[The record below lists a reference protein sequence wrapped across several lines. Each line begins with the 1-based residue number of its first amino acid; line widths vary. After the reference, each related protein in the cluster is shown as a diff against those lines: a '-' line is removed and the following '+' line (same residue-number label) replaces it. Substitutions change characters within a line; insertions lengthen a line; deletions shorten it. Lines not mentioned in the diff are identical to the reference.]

1 MFYFV
6 LLITCPQSFKVDL
19 FLFED
24 YLVQQ
29 VDKMMSTN
37 LFLISLACNADPVD
51 GTTLIILS
59 LYKMSHNHAPIAE
72 VKQYFVQLDGF
83 KFRFQKPVTNSVIC

>member
-1 MFYFV
+1 M
-6 LLITCPQSFKVDL
+6 
-19 FLFED
+19 
-24 YLVQQ
+24 QQ
-29 VDKMMSTN
+29 VDKIMSTN

-59 LYKMSHNHAPIAE
+59 LHKVSQNHAPITE
-72 VKQYFVQLDGF
+72 VKKHWVQLDGF